1 MLFRKMTTI
10 LFSPPSLS
18 SRSLISSNIS
28 SVQFPSL
35 LPQILKKVFE
45 SESIQVRPIHCVRLI
60 CLILFHAL
68 LKKLAGEPLVF
79 PTVDCASPW
88 WHLKVHLSPVFS
100 VKCYLDIR
108 IAAWSHS
115 DLMFLARLGAILLSG
130 LTVSLFV
137 MWVAIDGNCQNL
149 LIC

>member
-1 MLFRKMTTI
+1 MLFRKITTI
-10 LFSPPSLS
+10 LFSPPSVS
-18 SRSLISSNIS
+18 SHSLISSNTS

-35 LPQILKKVFE
+35 LPQIKKKVFE
-45 SESIQVRPIHCVRLI
+45 SESIQVRPIHCVRLM
-60 CLILFHAL
+60 CLILSHPL
-68 LKKLAGEPLVF
+68 LKKLAGEPLAF
-79 PTVDCASPW
+79 PTVDCASPG

-100 VKCYLDIR
+100 VKCYLVVR

-115 DLMFLARLGAILLSG
+115 DVMFWTRLGAILLSG

-137 MWVAIDGNCQNL
+137 MWVAMDGNCQNP

>member
-1 MLFRKMTTI
+1 MLFRKITTV
-10 LFSPPSLS
+10 LFSPPSVS
-18 SRSLISSNIS
+18 NRSLISSNTS
-28 SVQFPSL
+28 SVQCPSL

-45 SESIQVRPIHCVRLI
+45 SESIQVRPTHCVRLI
-60 CLILFHAL
+60 CFILSHPL
-68 LKKLAGEPLVF
+68 VKKLTGEPLAF
-79 PTVDCASPW
+79 PTVDCASLW

-100 VKCYLDIR
+100 VKCYLDIC
-108 IAAWSHS
+108 IVAWSHS
-115 DLMFLARLGAILLSG
+115 DLVFLARLGAILLSG